1 VPATLPTV
9 THVVT
14 CDAGDATSYAGCI
27 RQLTVVAELQLD
39 VTHTAPESTD
49 VCVCSPIA
57 KSSPV
62 TVTDAYPLSGVF
74 SSPYDATGPSK
85 LKPSTFVPA
94 TVPTVTTI
102 DCSNRWL
109 IVAPIPRALPAK
121 HRRLVDELHDDV
133 SHSTCVYSPELND
146 DARAPVAVCSPAP
159 NERPDTVT
167 EYPPDIAKFGCSV
180 NEAAGASKLK
190 IGWPVPDTA
199 ATVTLALPKMSPKA
213 FERHASVVAD
223 IHEEVKH
230 TPRSPEPPRSSAA
243 VAVCS

>member
-1 VPATLPTV
+1 
-9 THVVT
+9 
-14 CDAGDATSYAGCI
+14 
-27 RQLTVVAELQLD
+27 
-39 VTHTAPESTD
+39 
-49 VCVCSPIA
+49 
-57 KSSPV
+57 
-62 TVTDAYPLSGVF
+62 VF
-74 SSPYDATGPSK
+74 SSPYDKTGPSK

-109 IVAPIPRALPAK
+109 IVAPMPRALPAK
-121 HRRLVDELHDDV
+121 QARLVAELHDDV

-159 NERPDTVT
+159 NERPETVT

-180 NEAAGASKLK
+180 NEAAGASKLNT
-190 IGWPVPDTA
+190 GLPVPDTD
-199 ATVTLALPKMSPKA
+199 ATVTIAVLKMSLNA

-223 IHEEVKH
+223 IHEDVKH
-230 TPRSPEPPRSSAA
+230 TPRSPEPPRSSPA